1 MEFLLFALSVALVD
15 AAALYLMFLRF
26 RKKFREEISAGEVVE
41 RARREIGSLIAELN
55 RTTDRSVSLLEDRTA
70 AAKEA
75 SDAASKSF
83 EALRR
88 EREGK
93 ERERAAYERM
103 GRVRPLVRE
112 GESGVRP
119 GIDPSQA
126 MKAGARKAEERR
138 ETGTAMTQ
146 PTAEAGKE
154 GRKPAFE
161 KALPR
166 IEASREPI
174 STEESAAERALRL
187 WERGIS
193 ADLIAARVGMSV
205 AEVDLV
211 IAMEEQRR
219 LTAR

>member
-1 MEFLLFALSVALVD
+1 MEFFLLALIVAIADAVALF
-15 AAALYLMFLRF
+15 LIYLRF
-26 RKKFREEISAGEVVE
+26 RKKFREEISAGEVLE

-75 SDAASKSF
+75 SDAASRSF
-83 EALRR
+83 DALRR

-103 GRVRPLVRE
+103 GRARPLVRE
-112 GESGVRP
+112 EERKTRPEAAPMPAAGKAEARSESGTGLP
-119 GIDPSQA
+119 LA
-126 MKAGARKAEERR
+126 AAE
-138 ETGTAMTQ
+138 T
-146 PTAEAGKE
+146 GKE
-154 GRKPAFE
+154 GRTAAIE
-161 KALPR
+161 AALPR

-174 STEESAAERALRL
+174 SAEESAAERALRL

-193 ADLIAARVGMSV
+193 AELIAARVGMSV